1 MIALPLIYASKAYV
15 FQELEVSMK
24 QKHGFLTNLGSM
36 QYLTELLSTGM
47 TRIY

>member
-1 MIALPLIYASKAYV
+1 MHASKAYV
-15 FQELEVSMK
+15 FQELEVSMN
-24 QKHGFLTNLGSM
+24 QKHGFVKNLGSM